1 MKKALGVII
10 LFVLIFTIVSP
21 MSVLAEDDT
30 STSTGYKPLTDKEL
44 KNIQSKNA
52 FEIVISSFLLGIG
65 DYAQDYLTKLFKEEI
80 TIDKIVFNNVTLLNA
95 NFFKNSANPSKSEAS
110 DIVRDVINKWY
121 SAFRTI
127 ALLICVSAIV
137 VAGVKIMLGTPEGK
151 VSAQEIFKKV
161 VLGITL
167 ALLFPYVM
175 KLGFDANDALID
187 SVQKGIISGNYDS
200 ASSYTI
206 KQVSD
211 LELDEDL
218 EFRSPVYV
226 SSASLV
232 LNAGSDEA
240 TAFFMS
246 KLQSSYMQDN
256 DVMRIMRAYAGVT
269 LRFMYVV
276 IWYILLVQTYFLV
289 YTYLKRYVRIA
300 FLIAIYPLT
309 VIGYVAGGLL
319 GRSKTSFNEWCSRFF
334 GNVFMQSIHA
344 ITYGVISC
352 IVIDQVK
359 NVLPTGQI
367 NWLLMVMAVTFLFT
381 GEKILDNLWHLAT
394 NASEGKGEIGGA
406 IKNTKNAFRMIR
418 GK

>member
-10 LFVLIFTIVSP
+10 LFVLIFTIASP
-21 MSVLAEDDT
+21 LSVFAKNDT
-30 STSTGYKPLTDKEL
+30 STSTGYKTLTEKDL
-44 KNIQSKNA
+44 DNIKSHNA
-52 FEIVISSFLLGIG
+52 FEIVISGFLLDIG

-80 TIDKIVFNNVTLLNA
+80 TIDKIVFNKVILLNA
-95 NFFKNSANPSKSEAS
+95 NFFKNSANSSESEAS
-110 DIVRDVINKWY
+110 EIVRDIINKWY

-137 VAGVKIMLGTPEGK
+137 AAGIKILLGTPEGK
-151 VSAQEIFKKV
+151 ATAQEILKKV

-175 KLGFDANDALID
+175 KLGFDANEALID

-200 ASSYTI
+200 ISSYTI

-211 LELDEDL
+211 LELDEYYT
-218 EFRSPVYV
+218 FRSPTYV
-226 SSASLV
+226 SNASLV
-232 LNAGSDEA
+232 LNAGSEEA
-240 TAFFMS
+240 TALFMS
-246 KLQSSYMQDN
+246 KLQSYTRDN

-276 IWYILLVQTYFLV
+276 VWYILLVQTYFLV

-309 VIGYVAGGLL
+309 VIGYVVGGLL

-359 NVLPTGQI
+359 NVLPSGQM
-367 NWLLMVMAVTFLFT
+367 NWLLMIMAVTFLFT
-381 GEKILDNLWHLAT
+381 GEKILDELWHLAT

-406 IKNTKNAFRMIR
+406 IKNAKNAFNMIR